1 MTKGGTG
8 LRAAKAAARAIVMAG
23 AFMAGA
29 YIAAKMTAGA
39 AVTNRV
45 LTVDQDG
52 NVSSTAGL
60 ATQADLA
67 AVAASNRIAMAE
79 QSAAADG
86 YRATTN
92 LLNAVA
98 QSVLVAPVVY
108 MGVEL
113 TGFEAAVAFDED
125 SKVHVTAFRPNVREV
140 AVDGTACME
149 SEIDFAFQE
158 ELQTV
163 KPLVEYSQMLGTN
176 APRSA
181 WGILQDAYVTTPQQ
195 QAGSYTDAVGNVYH
209 NLYTMGVRIP
219 KAEVGDRAFF
229 GVSVPND
236 AAEDDG
242 TVYEMPGVKGG
253 YSGTV
258 EWGGKTLTFKGGYLT
273 GVTQ

>member
-1 MTKGGTG
+1 MI
-8 LRAAKAAARAIVMAG
+8 KAIAFVAG
-23 AFMAGA
+23 AI
-29 YIAAKMTAGA
+29 IAHNLCGE

-60 ATQADLA
+60 ATQAELA
-67 AVAASNRIAMAE
+67 AVAASNRIAVAE
-79 QSAAADG
+79 QAAAASG
-86 YRATTN
+86 YKATTN

-98 QSVLVAPVVY
+98 QNIIAAPVVY

-125 SKVHVTAFRPNVREV
+125 SKVYITAMRPNVREV
-140 AVDGTACME
+140 AVDGVACIE

-158 ELQTV
+158 ALQEV
-163 KPLVEYSQMLGTN
+163 KPLVEYSPLVGTN

-181 WGILQDAYVTTPQQ
+181 WGILQDAFVTNPQQ
-195 QAGSYTDAVGNVYH
+195 QTGSYTDRVGNVYH

-219 KAEVGDRAFF
+219 MAEVGDRAFF
-229 GVSVPND
+229 GISVPND

-253 YSGTV
+253 FNGYV
-258 EWGGKTLTFKGGYLT
+258 EWGGKTLKFKGGYLT
-273 GVTQ
+273 GVAQ